1 MTLTSQVISPD
12 QNPVLSELARIAQ
25 QNLLRYAVGRMPN
38 FSCPACRSSLDA
50 RRAVNVEI
58 RTGDTLLLIT
68 TMCGRCYDERVP
80 TLDAHRVQGNT
91 VEVIDGRTLW
101 EPSAPAEPRE
111 RKPRKPKLELIPGE
125 TYKVNHTSGVIRW
138 KFSHTSKDTW
148 TNRRRFVGTNLATGR
163 VVTLKSTQKV
173 KASA

>member
-1 MTLTSQVISPD
+1 MTPTSQGISPD
-12 QNPVLSELARIAQ
+12 QNPIISEARNQ
-25 QNLLRYAVGRMPN
+25 MLRGLIKYAAGYKI
-38 FSCPACRSSLDA
+38 FCAACRTVLDC
-50 RRAVNVEI
+50 RSTVNVEI
-58 RTGDTLLLIT
+58 RRGETLIINT
-68 TMCGRCYDERVP
+68 TVCARCFDLHFDEPLTR
-80 TLDAHRVQGNT
+80 HRAQGNT